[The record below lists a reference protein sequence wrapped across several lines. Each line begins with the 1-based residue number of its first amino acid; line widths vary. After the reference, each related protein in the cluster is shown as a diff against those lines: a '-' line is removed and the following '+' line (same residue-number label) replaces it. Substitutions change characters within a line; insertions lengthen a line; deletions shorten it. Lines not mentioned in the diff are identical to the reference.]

1 MMPQSPPL
9 PLLSIRE
16 LGITVGQRS
25 LLSSLTA
32 DLWCGELVGL
42 LGPNGAGKSTL
53 IRCLAGELSPT
64 SGDIEVQG
72 RALKAWPRKALAQCR
87 GVMPQKAETSFPFTA
102 REVVALGFGQQARSR
117 QATLDK
123 VMARLQVEHLADRL
137 IGTLSGGE
145 QQRVQLARVLVQVWD
160 TPPPRLLLLDECTS
174 ALDPA
179 QQQLVFSLLAELT
192 AEGYGILAAVHDLNL
207 AAQYADRL
215 WLMAEGQLCDHGYTK
230 DVLTPANLQKIYQ
243 LDARVMTLAE
253 GYPLVV
259 PSRQPNG
266 GHTVARLKG
275 DADPRP
281 AV

>member
-16 LGITVGQRS
+16 LDVTVGPRS
-25 LLSSLTA
+25 LLSGLTA
-32 DLWCGELVGL
+32 ELWCGELVGL

-53 IRCLAGELSPT
+53 IRCLAGELAPT
-64 SGDIEVQG
+64 QGDIEIQG
-72 RALKAWPRKALAQCR
+72 RTIRSWPRKSLAQCR

-102 REVVALGFGQQARSR
+102 REVVALGLGPQARGR
-117 QATLDK
+117 QSTLDT
-123 VMARLQVEHLADRL
+123 VMARLQVDHLADRL

-215 WLMAEGQLCDHGYTK
+215 WLMADGQLHEQGYTRE
-230 DVLTPANLQKIYQ
+230 VMTPTNLQRIYQ
-243 LDARVMTLAE
+243 LEARVMTLAE

-259 PSRQPNG
+259 PKRQHQEPQ
-266 GHTVARLKG
+266 APLR
-275 DADPRP
+275 
-281 AV
+281 